1 MADNGNPGNKAGGD
15 APLTKEW
22 YVIKVQS
29 NRERSVRD
37 SLLRRIRMDGLE
49 HEFGEILIPTDKVVE
64 TKGGKKKIRE
74 EKRFPGYMMIEMHL
88 TDESWH
94 LVRGTSG
101 VGDFTGAAGKPI
113 PMTPEEVARMR
124 GEATPEG
131 EQKQAQPTIKFNIA
145 TGDIVKVKEGPFE
158 SFEGTIDSIDEAS
171 GKVKV
176 IVEIFGRPTEVELQH
191 YQVEKT

>member
-1 MADNGNPGNKAGGD
+1 MADKGNPEKTGGD
-15 APLTKEW
+15 ATAVMEW

-37 SLLRRIRMDGLE
+37 SLLRRIKMDGLE
-49 HEFGEILIPTDKVVE
+49 NEFGEILIPTDKVVE

-101 VGDFTGAAGKPI
+101 VGDFTGASGKPI
-113 PMTPEEVARMR
+113 AMTAEEVARMR
-124 GEATPEG
+124 GETTIEG
-131 EQKQAQPTIKFNIA
+131 DQKSSQPVIKFNISA
-145 TGDIVKVKEGPFE
+145 GDIVKVKEGPFE
-158 SFEGTIDSIDEAS
+158 SFEGTIDSIEETS